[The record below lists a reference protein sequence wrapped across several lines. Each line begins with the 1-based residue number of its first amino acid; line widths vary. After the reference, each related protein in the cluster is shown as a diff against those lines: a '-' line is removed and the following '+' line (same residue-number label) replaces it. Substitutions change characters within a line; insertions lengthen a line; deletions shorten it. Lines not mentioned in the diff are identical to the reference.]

1 MFMSK
6 KILGIGLV
14 AMLVGLFVGNIIMNQ
29 ASKKE
34 MEEQVSEELQE
45 SGLEVEFGSEGPGE
59 GDAAPDFTLTTVEGE
74 KVTLSDY
81 KGKKVILN
89 FWATWCPPCKAEMP
103 HMQEYHENYH
113 EKANVEILAVN
124 LTTIDEGKPT
134 IEKFVEEYG
143 LAFPIPLDEEGTQGT
158 IYQAQTIP
166 TSYIIDTKGTIRHKI
181 FGPMNKDMMI
191 QLVDSMD

>member
-1 MFMSK
+1 MSK
-6 KILGIGLV
+6 KLLGIGLV
-14 AMLVGLFVGNIIMNQ
+14 AVLVGLFVGNIFMNQ

-34 MEEQVSEELQE
+34 VEKQVADQLEE

-59 GDAAPDFTLTTVEGE
+59 GDAAPDFTLTTLDGKEVS
-74 KVTLSDY
+74 LSDY

-103 HMQEYHENYH
+103 HMQEYYEKYH
-113 EKANVEILAVN
+113 EKANVEMLAVN
-124 LTTIDEGKPT
+124 LTTIDEGRAA

-143 LAFPIPLDEEGTQGT
+143 LTFPIPLDEEGTQGT

-166 TSYIIDTKGTIRHKI
+166 TSYMIDTNGNIQHKI
-181 FGPMNKDMMI
+181 LGPMNKEMMI
-191 QLVDSMD
+191 QLVESME